1 MSDASSLE
9 KDPNGVYT
17 FTLTRPDA
25 MNALNRALVED
36 LLEAANAVRNDPEAR
51 AVIFIGL
58 GDRAF
63 SAGADLKE
71 RAGLASVEVAEAV
84 ASISRAMQAVA
95 EIPVPTIAAINGVAL
110 GGGFE
115 LALACDIRIASTSAT
130 MGLPEAT
137 LAIIPGG
144 GGTQRLPR
152 IAGEGR
158 AKELIFTGR
167 RISAGDALQY
177 GIVHEAAAPDELRM
191 RAQTVA
197 RVIAAN
203 GPVAVRAAKE
213 AIVRGLG
220 MPLEQGMALEQEMYG
235 RTVPTK
241 DRQEGLEAFREKR
254 APVYR
259 GE

>member
-1 MSDASSLE
+1 MSASSFE
-9 KDPNGVYT
+9 QGPNGVYT
-17 FTLTRPDA
+17 FTLSRPDA
-25 MNALNRALVED
+25 MNALSQELVHD
-36 LLEAANAVRNDPEAR
+36 ISAAANAVRDDLETR
-51 AVIFIGL
+51 AVIFVGL

-71 RAGLASVEVAEAV
+71 RAGLGSDQVIEAV

-95 EIPVPTIAAINGVAL
+95 DIPVPTIAAINGVAL

-130 MGLPEAT
+130 MGLPETT

-177 GIVHEAAAPDELRM
+177 GIVHEVAAPDELRM
-191 RAQTVA
+191 RAQAIA
-197 RVIAAN
+197 RAIASN

-220 MPLEQGMALEQEMYG
+220 MPLEQGIALEQEMYG

-241 DRQEGLEAFREKR
+241 DRREGLEAFREKR

>member
-1 MSDASSLE
+1 MNAPASLE
-9 KDPNGVYT
+9 KNDDGIFT
-17 FTLTRPDA
+17 FTLSRPDA
-25 MNALNRALVED
+25 MNALNRALVEAI
-36 LLEAANAVRNDPEAR
+36 LEAANAIGDDAAAR
-51 AVIFIGL
+51 AAIFVGL

-71 RAGLASVEVAEAV
+71 RAGLGSEEVAHAV

-95 EIPVPTIAAINGVAL
+95 QIPVPTIAAINGVAL

-130 MGLPEAT
+130 MGLPETT

-152 IAGEGR
+152 IAGMAR

-177 GIVHEAAAPDELRM
+177 GIVHEVAAPDELRM
-191 RAQTVA
+191 RALTLA
-197 RVIAAN
+197 REIAAN

-213 AIVRGLG
+213 AIMRGLE
-220 MPLEQGMALEQEMYG
+220 MPLEQGLNLELEMYG
-235 RTVPTK
+235 RTVPTQ
-241 DRQEGLEAFREKR
+241 DRLEGLQAFREKR

>member
-1 MSDASSLE
+1 MSGMSSLH
-9 KDPNGVYT
+9 KDPDGVYT
-17 FTLTRPDA
+17 FTLSRPDA
-25 MNALNRALVED
+25 MNALNRELVED
-36 LLEAANAVRNDPEAR
+36 LMEAANAVRSDPEAR
-51 AVIFIGL
+51 AVIFVGL

-84 ASISRAMQAVA
+84 ASISRAMQSVA

-115 LALACDIRIASTSAT
+115 LALACDIRIASTTAT
-130 MGLPEAT
+130 MGLPETT

-152 IAGEGR
+152 IAGESR

-177 GIVHEAAAPDELRM
+177 GIVYEVAAPDELRM

-197 RVIAAN
+197 RAN
-203 GPVAVRAAKE
+203 RRCTG
-213 AIVRGLG
+213 
-220 MPLEQGMALEQEMYG
+220 G
-235 RTVPTK
+235 RCPRKTGSKGSRPSVKSARPCTVVSS
-241 DRQEGLEAFREKR
+241 A
-254 APVYR
+254 
-259 GE
+259 